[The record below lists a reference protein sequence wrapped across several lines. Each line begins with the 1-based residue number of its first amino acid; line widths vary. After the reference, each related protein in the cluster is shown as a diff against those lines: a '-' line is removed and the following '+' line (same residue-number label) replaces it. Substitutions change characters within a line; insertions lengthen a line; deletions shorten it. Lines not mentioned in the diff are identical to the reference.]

1 MSVFAGQPSKTNAQ
15 YRRDLGKQKQQ
26 LKAEFEEEY
35 VGYRN
40 ADVELNANQLL
51 ENIHHQQVQN
61 DIPLSK
67 SLTTTNGLGA
77 CSLDVE
83 METGTGKTYVYIKTM
98 FEMNKRFGWSKF
110 IVVVPSIAIRE
121 GVYKSFIMLEERKEY
136 ENDKKAKLEEIR
148 RKVYNEYIDALQNMI
163 NVGNRDNFLPLQA
176 STNKLLLFAG
186 PKLSDLVN
194 RHYYDIVQRTLQGN
208 PLTLEEHTRYQT
220 DIFNAMR
227 EELGV
232 STEKLDKVSMVRVG
246 F

>member
-1 MSVFAGQPSKTNAQ
+1 MDNTLLTAIIAAGSACIGALIPSLFS
-15 YRRDLGKQKQQ
+15 YLGK
-26 LKAEFEEEY
+26 
-35 VGYRN
+35 
-40 ADVELNANQLL
+40 
-51 ENIHHQQVQN
+51 
-61 DIPLSK
+61 
-67 SLTTTNGLGA
+67 
-77 CSLDVE
+77 
-83 METGTGKTYVYIKTM
+83 
-98 FEMNKRFGWSKF
+98 
-110 IVVVPSIAIRE
+110 
-121 GVYKSFIMLEERKEY
+121 RKEY